1 MRKVN
6 PDAKKAMKLMYSEKI
21 SLAEAWKRV
30 KGGSKRKSKK
40 SSRRRSSRRRLSRT
54 KNSLKL
60 NRKKMHRKSK
70 RRSRKFGS
78 ESGPGYA
85 GQTSYSNASAPYFN
99 TSSPYVNPS
108 EWYLP
113 VTNGKVQSPQMLMK
127 N

>member
-30 KGGSKRKSKK
+30 KSGTKRKSKKSKK
-40 SSRRRSSRRRLSRT
+40 SSRRRLSKT

-78 ESGPGYA
+78 AGPGYE
-85 GQTSYSNASAPYFN
+85 GQTSYSNASAPYFG
-99 TSSPYVNPS
+99 TSSPYLAAS
-108 EWYLP
+108 EWWAP
-113 VTNGKVQSPQMLMK
+113 VIGNKPQYPEMLMK

>member
-21 SLAEAWKRV
+21 TLAEAWKRV

-40 SSRRRSSRRRLSRT
+40 SKRSSRRRLSRT

-78 ESGPGYA
+78 EIGPGYA
-85 GQTSYSNASAPYFN
+85 GQTSYSSASAPYFGK
-99 TSSPYVNPS
+99 SGGEPYIPAS
-108 EWYLP
+108 EWWAP
-113 VTNGKVQSPQMLMK
+113 VSGGKPQYPEMLYK
-127 N
+127 S

>member
-6 PDAKKAMKLMYSEKI
+6 PDAEKAMKLMYSEKI

-30 KGGSKRKSKK
+30 KSGTKRKSKK
-40 SSRRRSSRRRLSRT
+40 SKRSLRRRLSRT

-78 ESGPGYA
+78 AGPGYA
-85 GQTSYSNASAPYFN
+85 GQTSYSSASAPYFN
-99 TSSPYVNPS
+99 TKSPFIPAS
-108 EWYLP
+108 EWYGIKYP
-113 VTNGKVQSPQMLMK
+113 EMLMK